1 MDNASIIKHI
11 SKELNQKISDVN
23 NTVEL
28 LDEGATIPFISRYR
42 KEKTGGLNEIVI
54 RSISEKWDYYRELG
68 KRKETIIKTITEQG
82 KLTPELQKQI
92 TECLDKNKLED
103 IYLPFKPKKRTRA
116 AIAKEKGLAPLADIM
131 LKQEI
136 LTQAKEQIVE
146 PYINPEKQV
155 NTYEDAIKGA
165 CDIIAETISDDASI
179 RGWVRKRVWEKG
191 VLHSQVKK
199 QWADKESK
207 FQNYYEFRELLK
219 KAPSHRVL
227 AIRRGTQE
235 EVLNWKIDIE
245 KEMFID
251 FIKGQVIKNPKCLFK
266 DELENAVVDSFQRLI
281 FVSIELEAFVLKIEE
296 AGKEAINVFSDNMHK
311 LLLAA
316 PAGNKVIM
324 GIDPGFRTGCKVVV
338 IDAKG
343 DFKEFTAIYPH
354 EQKRQPQAE
363 EVLIRFIKKYNVEL
377 IAIGNGTA
385 SKETDIFIRQLIKK
399 HKLKLNSVVVSEAGA
414 SVYSASEVAARE
426 FPDADVTVRGA
437 ISIARRLQDPLAE
450 LVKIDPK
457 SIGVGQYQHDV
468 SQHALKRALD
478 LTVESCVNYV
488 GVELNTASC
497 ELLSFVSGIGRA
509 VAKNIVDFRK
519 EKGPFK
525 SRKELLKVSKLGPK
539 AFEQSAGFLR
549 IRDNTN
555 PLDNSAI
562 HPEAY
567 SVVEKMAKDHNVSL
581 EKIIG
586 DEKLIASI
594 EIEKYIS
601 DDFGVPTLE
610 DILKELKKPGRD
622 PRREFKSIIFS
633 DAINTIEDLSV
644 GMTLD
649 GVITNVTNFGAF
661 VDIGVHQDGL
671 IHISQLSDSYVRN
684 PQEIVSVGDEVK
696 VEVLKVE
703 IPLKRIALKRLK
715 GKQ

>member
-1 MDNASIIKHI
+1 MYNESITGHI
-11 SKELNQKISDVN
+11 SKELNQKIFAVN
-23 NTVEL
+23 NTVTL

-42 KEKTGGLNEIVI
+42 KEKTGGLNEMVI
-54 RSISEKWDYYRELG
+54 RAISERWDYYKELE
-68 KRKETIIKTITEQG
+68 KRKETIIKTITGQG

-92 TECLDKNKLED
+92 LECKDKNKLED
-103 IYLPFKPKKRTRA
+103 IYLPYKPKKRTRA
-116 AIAKEKGLAPLADIM
+116 TIAKEKGLNPLAEIM
-131 LKQEI
+131 FKQSIHTE
-136 LTQAKEQIVE
+136 TKEQIVQ

-155 NTYEDAIKGA
+155 LTYDDALRGTG
-165 CDIIAETISDDASI
+165 DIIAEKIADDAFI
-179 RGWVRKRVWEKG
+179 RGWVRKQFWDKG
-191 VLHSQVKK
+191 FLHSQVKK
-199 QWADKESK
+199 QWADKVSK
-207 FQNYYEFRELLK
+207 FQNYYGFSELLK
-219 KAPSHRVL
+219 NAPSHRVL
-227 AIRRGTQE
+227 AIRRGALE
-235 EVLNWKIDIE
+235 GVLIWKIEIE

-251 FIKGQVIKNPKCLFK
+251 FIKEQVIKNPECLFK
-266 DELENAVVDSFQRLI
+266 NELEQAVVDSFERLI
-281 FVSIELEAFVLKIEE
+281 FPAIEREVFVLKLEE
-296 AGKEAINVFSDNMHK
+296 AEKEAINVFTDNLHK

-354 EQKRQPQAE
+354 EQKRKIMAE
-363 EVLIRFIKKYNVEL
+363 EVVLGFIEKYQVEI

-426 FPDADVTVRGA
+426 FPDQDVTVRGA

-457 SIGVGQYQHDV
+457 SIGVGQYQHDLNK
-468 SQHALKRALD
+468 HALKKALD
-478 LTVESCVNYV
+478 STVESCVNYV

-497 ELLSFVSGIGRA
+497 ELLSFVSGIGQT
-509 VAKNIVDFRK
+509 VAKNIVDFRR

-525 SRKELLKVSKLGPK
+525 SRKELLKVPKLGPK
-539 AFEQSAGFLR
+539 VFEQSAGFLR
-549 IRDNTN
+549 MRDNSY

-567 SVVEKMAKDHNVSL
+567 FVVEKMAQDYNVSL
-581 EKIIG
+581 GKIIG
-586 DEKLIASI
+586 DEKLIRMI
-594 EIEKYIS
+594 EIEKYVT
-601 DDFGVPTLE
+601 DDFGVPTIE

-622 PRREFKSIIFS
+622 PRKEFKGIIFS
-633 DAINTIEDLSV
+633 DSINTIEDLSA

-649 GVITNVTNFGAF
+649 GVVTNVTNFGVF
-661 VDIGVHQDGL
+661 VDLGVHQDGL
-671 IHISQLSDSYVRN
+671 IHISQLSDRFVRN
-684 PQEIVSVGDEVK
+684 PHEIVSVGDKVH
-696 VEVLKVE
+696 VEVLKAD
-703 IPLKRIALKRLK
+703 IPLKRISLKRLK
-715 GKQ
+715 